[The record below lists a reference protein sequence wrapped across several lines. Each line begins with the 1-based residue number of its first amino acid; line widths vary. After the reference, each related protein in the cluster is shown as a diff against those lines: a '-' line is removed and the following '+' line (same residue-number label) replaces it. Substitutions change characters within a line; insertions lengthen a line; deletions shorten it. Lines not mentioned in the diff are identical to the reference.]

1 MNQQTPDNNSGIVNV
16 GGTNSFTNTA
26 VGDQAQLPSSPRPA
40 PPAEVPGSAGT
51 QETQQHRDVGIV
63 TILPGE
69 MRAVVD
75 RFGLR
80 RSHKI
85 DDLFFSTGR
94 VTTESG
100 DVSVVATQTL
110 APGQRSVMSALENLR
125 THFAP
130 RLWLLV
136 GIGGGLHPEQA
147 RIGNVVVS
155 TRVVYYDSRKIEE
168 GGHVQPRGEERGA
181 PARVMHAV
189 NAYFTDHGEPAAI
202 RGQAEGHDKRTFEV
216 VPGLIGSGEA
226 VIAARDSSVRSYLKH
241 YNDKV
246 LAVDMEA
253 GGLSQY
259 WQENSVGTALNPG
272 WVVVRGISDNADQ
285 DKDDKS
291 HDLAARNAAHVAA
304 ELLPYLC

>member
-1 MNQQTPDNNSGIVNV
+1 
-16 GGTNSFTNTA
+16 
-26 VGDQAQLPSSPRPA
+26 
-40 PPAEVPGSAGT
+40 
-51 QETQQHRDVGIV
+51 
-63 TILPGE
+63 
-69 MRAVVD
+69 
-75 RFGLR
+75 
-80 RSHKI
+80 
-85 DDLFFSTGR
+85 
-94 VTTESG
+94 
-100 DVSVVATQTL
+100 
-110 APGQRSVMSALENLR
+110 MSALENLR

-136 GIGGGLHPEQA
+136 GIAGGLHRKQA

-155 TRVVYYDSRKIEE
+155 TRVVYYDSRKIEK
-168 GGHVQPRGEERGA
+168 GGHVQTRGEERGA
-181 PARVMHAV
+181 PARIMHAV

-202 RGQAEGHDKRTFEV
+202 RGQAEGHKKRSFEV

-226 VIAARDSSVRSYLKH
+226 VIAAQDSPVRTYLEH

-259 WQENSVGTALNPG
+259 WQENSVGTTLNPG

-285 DKDDKS
+285 EKNDDS